1 MVLPHLPGAV
11 SHGVPH
17 TTLHIPKCMPSF
29 LAPQFCQLS
38 ALVSY
43 TMPPRHCE
51 SQGRPERTHHYPSAD
66 RYLGQRHCQ
75 TTSTRSEHR
84 LSSEGCARVFALAS
98 GTIPIAAPQPPM
110 PHLPWSRA
118 SRSAASSISKQ
129 QSAQHLYTDASG
141 SWGVGA
147 LAYPHWFQIQWGESP
162 RLHPSLSRIY
172 CPQWWRQPCGG
183 TSGGGHTYRA
193 MQTKRPQWPR
203 STPFTPGI
211 APQPTCSVAW
221 PSSKH
226 TSGCE
231 QCTVQGV

>member
-1 MVLPHLPGAV
+1 MYYVRV
-11 SHGVPH
+11 
-17 TTLHIPKCMPSF
+17 LHICLHQPISRMVPEPWYQRTFATNGIVANVRCGTVTSST
-29 LAPQFCQLS
+29 S
-38 ALVSY
+38 AWSV
-43 TMPPRHCE
+43 
-51 SQGRPERTHHYPSAD
+51 
-66 RYLGQRHCQ
+66 
-75 TTSTRSEHR
+75 RSEHR

-118 SRSAASSISKQ
+118 PRSPASSISKQ
-129 QSAQHLYTDASG
+129 QSAQHLYMDASG
-141 SWGVGA
+141 SFGVGA

-172 CPQWWRQPCGG
+172 CPQWWRQLCGG

-211 APQPTCSVAW
+211 APQPHSPLALLLGLL
-221 PSSKH
+221 PSTLLDAGSAQSRVFKH
-226 TSGCE
+226 KC
-231 QCTVQGV
+231 Q